1 MSIGLTFH
9 QQIIGPV
16 AMEAER
22 ARIAAVT
29 PFAAAQGEAIKV
41 VRGWTRQYLFN
52 QATAAGIM
60 DLQDAV
66 LNSPEEQDVIDD
78 IRAAFAQFLTD
89 AGAATTLA
97 QLGLAWNTYRIAI
110 AAV

>member
-1 MSIGLTFH
+1 MSIRFKFH
-9 QQIIGPV
+9 QGIISAE

-22 ARIAAVT
+22 LRVAAITPFLAAQAEAINVVRAWTRGYIAA
-29 PFAAAQGEAIKV
+29 EAS
-41 VRGWTRQYLFN
+41 
-52 QATAAGIM
+52 AAGII

-89 AGAATTLA
+89 AGAATTLP
-97 QLGLAWNTYRIAI
+97 QLGLAWGTYRVAI